1 MTALLCALPQECD
14 PYETEHSR
22 SAVSIFFRLVLHVIH
37 ICRTDIEQVH
47 GLIQKLQRIAKDAG
61 HERPLMIGIDQEN
74 GDSKA
79 VFTIKPKC

>member
-1 MTALLCALPQECD
+1 MKRNIRGQWYQIAFQ
-14 PYETEHSR
+14 
-22 SAVSIFFRLVLHVIH
+22 LVLYVIH
-37 ICRTDIEQVH
+37 ICRADIEQVH
-47 GLIQKLQRIAKDAG
+47 SLIQKLQRIAKDAG